1 MDILTNATKLNEV
14 EHDTLNSIEVAV
26 WIIAALALCAFIVC
40 IKQFL
45 GSILYIFS
53 WLHYI
58 ICCKCCCKN
67 QYSSI

>member
-45 GSILYIFS
+45 SSIL
-53 WLHYI
+53 
-58 ICCKCCCKN
+58 
-67 QYSSI
+67 